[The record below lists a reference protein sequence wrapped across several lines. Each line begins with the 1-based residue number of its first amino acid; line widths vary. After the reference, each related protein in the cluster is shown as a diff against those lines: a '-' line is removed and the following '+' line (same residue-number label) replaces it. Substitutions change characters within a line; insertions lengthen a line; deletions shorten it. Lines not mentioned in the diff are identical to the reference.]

1 MRTSK
6 SYVHPSYLGRV
17 LRPYE
22 RQSDTRRLTTV
33 RHVAR
38 NRISGEARPKPDEA
52 CSLDN
57 TTSQHTVR
65 PRKHASSSPPVT
77 QRPHT
82 RTKTVT
88 ANNNQ
93 VTREEHIHTPRPTT
107 RHTTTQN
114 KKKEQHTRGSQPK
127 PQPQPHHTPPPGET
141 TPHTMGVECC
151 WGFGVCLL
159 EVCWGMCVVCWVDV
173 CGCGW
178 LKECYP
184 VGVDR
189 DC

>member
-114 KKKEQHTRGSQPK
+114 KKKEQENNTHAGHNPNHNHNHITHHHQEK
-127 PQPQPHHTPPPGET
+127 QPHTPWELSVVG
-141 TPHTMGVECC
+141 GLACVC
-151 WGFGVCLL
+151 WRFVGVCVLF
-159 EVCWGMCVVCWVDV
+159 VGWMFVVVD
-173 CGCGW
+173 G
-178 LKECYP
+178 
-184 VGVDR
+184 
-189 DC
+189 